1 MRTTQG
7 PLKDDQRTTR
17 LHNKN
22 TRLPTLQM
30 IQFLCFQFSTTKEST
45 KKTCLVKYDRK
56 NKNPKFLDLLLKDPV
71 ISEKSKFYFETS
83 SLKEKSFALL
93 FNTL

>member
-7 PLKDDQRTTR
+7 LLKDHSKTTKKDHSTAR
-17 LHNKN
+17 QQKYKTTH
-22 TRLPTLQM
+22 PTDDSIFML
-30 IQFLCFQFSTTKEST
+30 QFSTSKEST

-56 NKNPKFLDLLLKDPV
+56 NKSPKFLDLYKDPV

-83 SLKEKSFALL
+83 SFERKTIF
-93 FNTL
+93 

>member
-1 MRTTQG
+1 MEYEDYSRTTQRR
-7 PLKDDQRTTR
+7 PKDHSTAQQKYKTT
-17 LHNKN
+17 H
-22 TRLPTLQM
+22 PTDDSIFML
-30 IQFLCFQFSTTKEST
+30 QFSATKEST

-83 SLKEKSFALL
+83 SLKEKSFA
-93 FNTL
+93 FF